1 MKLSHRQESLLKQRY
16 PSLTLKDGE
25 YWIKEGRSNKY
36 VFERIFVIVG
46 FSFFAPFVWISIVL
60 SDFALALNLSAFL
73 GLVGIIASLVSIPS
87 FMYRKVRLT
96 PDVIKIE
103 LAELE
108 EDLRSEKTTNTEPPE
123 EDIDKDEKVYNKLLK
138 MKELLDKGIINK
150 QEFDKLKE
158 KLVKKL
164 Q

>member
-1 MKLSHRQESLLKQRY
+1 
-16 PSLTLKDGE
+16 
-25 YWIKEGRSNKY
+25 
-36 VFERIFVIVG
+36 
-46 FSFFAPFVWISIVL
+46 
-60 SDFALALNLSAFL
+60 
-73 GLVGIIASLVSIPS
+73 
-87 FMYRKVRLT
+87 MYRKVRLT